1 MAVSMIQQR
10 N

>member
-1 MAVSMIQQR
+1 MIQQR